1 MALTIAIS
9 DYIILQHYGLIII
22 LVLMFFKIISGV
34 NPAQRPGLNITA
46 SHLGH
51 KLRAGSEA

>member
-22 LVLMFFKIISGV
+22 RVLMVFKIISGV

-46 SHLGH
+46 S
-51 KLRAGSEA
+51 EVDFT